1 MRQPP
6 NWHCFHC
13 GDGIFVSFLF
23 CVASIQFNIFQ
34 LTYIASPGR
43 SGHKFDPVWIWISKN
58 WRRVVRMRWDG
69 NWSCHPNLWEFFLK
83 NDINFTAS
91 EVGLVKHG
99 LSPVNSRL
107 DPFTIALFIVF
118 IVGGISLLLVRP
130 AASGESV
137 TVRCEKSAVSAAG
150 NKTNFRKERKLAFE
164 RCMDES
170 LQFISQPASSK

>member
-1 MRQPP
+1 M
-6 NWHCFHC
+6 
-13 GDGIFVSFLF
+13 
-23 CVASIQFNIFQ
+23 
-34 LTYIASPGR
+34 
-43 SGHKFDPVWIWISKN
+43 
-58 WRRVVRMRWDG
+58 
-69 NWSCHPNLWEFFLK
+69 K